1 MQTQSSGQIQS
12 SGGPLSAEESIELEH
27 AQTSGPVSVHL
38 YRGGVFS
45 EPDFVRFGVLQRL
58 EIRGLL
64 DYRGLSRQNGDMSFT
79 FALPEGARI
88 AA

>member
-1 MQTQSSGQIQS
+1 MKIQS
-12 SGGPLSAEESIELEH
+12 AGWPLSAEESTELKQV
-27 AQTSGPVSVHL
+27 QTSGAVSVHL
-38 YRGGVFS
+38 YKGGVFS
-45 EPDFVRFGVLQRL
+45 ETDFVRFGVLQRL

-64 DYRGLSRQNGDMSFT
+64 DYRGLNRQNGDMSFT